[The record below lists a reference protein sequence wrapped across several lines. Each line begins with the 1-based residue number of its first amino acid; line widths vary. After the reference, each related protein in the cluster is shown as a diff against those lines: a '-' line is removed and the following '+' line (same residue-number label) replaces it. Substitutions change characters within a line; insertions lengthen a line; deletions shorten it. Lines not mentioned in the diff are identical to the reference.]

1 MTFSNLAT
9 QIQRANSIAI
19 VGNGGNMAVA
29 EHAASDLSRYLG
41 KFCFAPTAVH
51 LTALGGD
58 EGWHQKWVDYAA
70 LSADLIIGIT
80 TRINSPIS
88 NALDVLDSTNRFL
101 IAPEKHPN
109 IPTLVIQKHYCHC
122 LDLTTNSLTF
132 HEFEVEVLWQFYMLF
147 RECGAKLQTI

>member
-1 MTFSNLAT
+1 MTFSNLVK
-9 QIQRANSIAI
+9 QIQQANSIAI

-51 LTALGGD
+51 LSAVGGD
-58 EGWHQKWVDYAA
+58 NGWHQKWIDYAA
-70 LSADLIIGIT
+70 LNADLIIGIT

-88 NALDVLDSTNRFL
+88 NALEVLDSTNRVL
-101 IAPEKHPN
+101 IAPEEHPN
-109 IPTLVIQKHYCHC
+109 VPTLVIQKNTCHR
-122 LDLTTNSLTF
+122 LDPTTNSLTF

-147 RECGAKLQTI
+147 RECGAELKTI